1 MLIPPHMTIDLDAFA
16 AASLSFISLTR
27 VKIPEGGTILDVE
40 DEVGYA
46 VEDFAT
52 WVSDNW
58 DREAA
63 VRHALAWLL
72 NLDDDRFAA
81 EISSLEIH
89 FPLHGDYGVLR
100 RFMERLWAGTFADWR
115 IPAFDPDAYEL
126 KRG

>member
-1 MLIPPHMTIDLDAFA
+1 VLIPPHTTIDLDAFE
-16 AASLSFISLTR
+16 AASLSFISLPR
-27 VKIPEGGTILDVE
+27 ASIPEGGTILDNE
-40 DEVGYA
+40 EEVGYA

-72 NLDDDRFAA
+72 NLDDERFAA
-81 EISSLEIH
+81 EISALEIH

-100 RFMERLWAGTFADWR
+100 RFLERLWDGTFADWR
-115 IPAFDPDAYEL
+115 IPQFDPDAYEL